1 MEVRRASGSRRPLGR
16 RGLLLLLALVT
27 ALHMP
32 RAGEC
37 DARELWATGVRAR
50 MAPNTLFSGGSAS
63 QLRGGEAAG
72 GGQRARGAGAVRG
85 HARKHDSKRFRL
97 PRRPASPGARPLQPD
112 ESSLPSSAD
121 ADVSETAT
129 EVLAQEL
136 IETKTTAWRSRADA
150 SAAVHF
156 GAGVAAG
163 HKWRSDGAH
172 GARHPAFAREVVV
185 EALEEA
191 FGIRSFRDGQEDTIS
206 RVLAGNNTLFLS
218 ATGSG
223 KSLTYLLPT
232 LLWKRRR
239 VAAGSARA
247 KRGAPA
253 AAKEELK
260 ESGFAGGGGGGG
272 GGGETGL
279 TLVVSPLLALIRD
292 QLQHLPPGL
301 KGASLSSDMSSSE
314 QAQVTQL
321 LLSRDR
327 LYFRP

>member
-1 MEVRRASGSRRPLGR
+1 MEVHRARGSRRPLGR
-16 RGLLLLLALVT
+16 RPLGRRRLLLLLALVK
-27 ALHMP
+27 AMHMP
-32 RAGEC
+32 RAGMC
-37 DARELWATGVRAR
+37 DARELSAR
-50 MAPNTLFSGGSAS
+50 LAPNTLFSVGSAS

-85 HARKHDSKRFRL
+85 HARKHHIKRFRL
-97 PRRPASPGARPLQPD
+97 PRRPSSPGAGPLQPD

-136 IETKTTAWRSRADA
+136 IETKTAARLSRADA

-163 HKWRSDGAH
+163 HKWRADGE
-172 GARHPAFAREVVV
+172 RRPAFAREVVV

-191 FGIRSFRDGQEDTIS
+191 FGIRSFRDGQEQTIS

-253 AAKEELK
+253 AEKEEPG
-260 ESGFAGGGGGGG
+260 ESGVAGGGGG

-292 QLQHLPPGL
+292 QLQHLPRGL

-321 LLSRDR
+321 LLSRDI

>member
-1 MEVRRASGSRRPLGR
+1 MEEAPRARCSRRPLIR

-32 RAGEC
+32 LAGVC
-37 DARELWATGVRAR
+37 DARELSCLVH
-50 MAPNTLFSGGSAS
+50 NTCGGSAA
-63 QLRGGEAAG
+63 LR
-72 GGQRARGAGAVRG
+72 GGQRARGAGTVHG
-85 HARKHDSKRFRL
+85 HAHKHDIKRFRL
-97 PRRPASPGARPLQPD
+97 LRRPVTPGAGPLQPD

-129 EVLAQEL
+129 EVLAQER
-136 IETKTTAWRSRADA
+136 IETKTAARRSRADA

-156 GAGVAAG
+156 GAGVAAC
-163 HKWRSDGAH
+163 HNWHADGE
-172 GARHPAFAREVVV
+172 RRPAFAREVVV

-191 FGIRSFRDGQEDTIS
+191 FGIRSFRDGQEETIS

-247 KRGAPA
+247 KRGAPGAPA
-253 AAKEELK
+253 AAKEEPG
-260 ESGFAGGGGGGG
+260 ESGVAGGGGGG

-321 LLSRDR
+321 LLSRDL